1 MEELMQRRLVQSL
14 AASVLLAGAT
24 WPALP
29 AAAARP
35 TTMRDILSGVWRVER
50 RCISGCNRS
59 QVVIITVSAIGHG
72 TYTGAGSQSL
82 MLYPVSSTQVIVH
95 ARLASS
101 LLTVKS
107 PGKTMDGAGI
117 GLKGETFVSTWQCV
131 SAHCGS

>member
-1 MEELMQRRLVQSL
+1 MRRRLIQSL
-14 AASVLLAGAT
+14 LAPVLLAGAIVAGF
-24 WPALP
+24 PATIARP
-29 AAAARP
+29 AAP
-35 TTMRDILSGVWRVER
+35 RDILSGVWRVER

-72 TYTGAGSQSL
+72 TYTGAGSQPL

-101 LLTVKS
+101 LLTVKM
-107 PGKTMDGAGI
+107 PRRTMDGAGI
-117 GLKGETFVSTWQCV
+117 GIKGETFVSTWQCV

>member
-1 MEELMQRRLVQSL
+1 MMEEVMQRRLVQSL
-14 AASVLLAGAT
+14 AASVLLAAAVL
-24 WPALP
+24 PALP
-29 AAAARP
+29 AAAQPAVR
-35 TTMRDILSGVWRVER
+35 RDILSGAWRVER

-59 QVVIITVSAIGHG
+59 QVVVITVSAIGHG
-72 TYTGAGSQSL
+72 TYTGVGSQPL

-107 PGKTMDGAGI
+107 QGRTMDGAGI

>member
-1 MEELMQRRLVQSL
+1 MRRRLIQSML
-14 AASVLLAGAT
+14 APVLLAGTVVAG
-24 WPALP
+24 LP
-29 AAAARP
+29 TIAARP
-35 TTMRDILSGVWRVER
+35 AAPRDILSGVWRVER

-72 TYTGAGSQSL
+72 TYTGAGSQPL

-101 LLTVKS
+101 LLTVKM
-107 PGKTMDGAGI
+107 PRRTMDGAGI
-117 GLKGETFVSTWQCV
+117 GIKGETFVSTWQCV